1 MATTIQATS
10 LLRVGKILGSGI
22 VLAKVSLAARNT
34 PVGSQLFVQGP
45 LTGVRDKPV
54 TKILTDP
61 TQGWLKSA
69 TESKAKFTRPEGW
82 ENRALP
88 SAMVKPAKFSII
100 TGQIPGNL
108 NLSEV
113 APSQEHIPLSFAA
126 KEAEVFMLDP
136 PAKGTQ
142 SSYKSLKLFTS
153 NEKSEHNAWKSDI
166 PQSVLK
172 LDPAVIGIWDTTG
185 VKKLTLAQ
193 AKSTNDRESYDSKYH
208 QAGKT
213 IVGSGVIIGTGY
225 GPKIPR
231 STIFELG
238 DILTRYTVSRMVGAT
253 IFTGVEFDTGVMPDK
268 LGNNREVFSIELVTG
283 NLIQPNFI
291 KFNCE
296 PPKKLNITSQ
306 AVLFEFLTDP
316 VTQLYQVWY

>member
-1 MATTIQATS
+1 
-10 LLRVGKILGSGI
+10 
-22 VLAKVSLAARNT
+22 
-34 PVGSQLFVQGP
+34 
-45 LTGVRDKPV
+45 
-54 TKILTDP
+54 
-61 TQGWLKSA
+61 
-69 TESKAKFTRPEGW
+69 
-82 ENRALP
+82 
-88 SAMVKPAKFSII
+88 MVKPAKFSII